1 MWKKCSDVVSRNGQE
16 EGHTDTQRTRSCQT
30 KASSS
35 PLQVLRK
42 KLLAMTS
49 VTLDSISLRNAGI
62 VSIVQP
68 KKGFRFTLDSLLLA
82 DFCRIKP
89 RDRVLEPGAGTG
101 IISILL
107 ARKFPGARFVAD
119 EVESQA
125 FTLLCQNIEQNRLVE
140 TITPLDRDIQSL
152 GRSIAPDSFD
162 VLIANPPYTKRG
174 TGKKSPFPER
184 QSARQDQT
192 ASLPCW
198 LDLQTL
204 LKNKGRYFLVFPA
217 RRSAE
222 LMSLLRARGLEPKRL
237 RSVHPFRN
245 KPASLVLIEAI
256 KTKGVG
262 LDILPPLIVHEKS
275 GGYTEEMQ
283 DIYGLG

>member
-1 MWKKCSDVVSRNGQE
+1 MR
-16 EGHTDTQRTRSCQT
+16 
-30 KASSS
+30 A
-35 PLQVLRK
+35 LRK
-42 KLLAMTS
+42 KILAMTS
-49 VTLDSISLRNAGI
+49 VTLDSISLRDAGI
-62 VSIVQP
+62 VNIVQP
-68 KKGFRFTLDSLLLA
+68 IKGFRFTLDSLLLA

-89 RDRVLEPGAGTG
+89 RDRILEPGAGTG

-125 FTLLCQNIEQNRLVE
+125 FTLLCKNIEHNQLIE
-140 TITPLDRDIQSL
+140 AITPLDRDIKSL

-162 VLIANPPYTKRG
+162 VLIANPPYTKGG
-174 TGKKSPFPER
+174 TGRKSPFLER
-184 QSARQDQT
+184 QTARQDQT
-192 ASLPCW
+192 ASLPFW

-217 RRSAE
+217 NRSAE
-222 LMSLLRARGLEPKRL
+222 LISLLRERGLEPKRL
-237 RSVHPFRN
+237 RSVHPFQN

-275 GGYTEEMQ
+275 GSYTKEMQ
-283 DIYGLG
+283 EIYGLE